1 MQRRDEMAVK
11 LGEKK
16 VRQAWF
22 INGAYMYPVISYTEK
37 AGKVWLSY
45 DADKKKKRK
54 SLQPKRGL

>member
-1 MQRRDEMAVK
+1 MEMAVK

-22 INGAYMYPVISYTEK
+22 IDGAYMYPVISYTEK